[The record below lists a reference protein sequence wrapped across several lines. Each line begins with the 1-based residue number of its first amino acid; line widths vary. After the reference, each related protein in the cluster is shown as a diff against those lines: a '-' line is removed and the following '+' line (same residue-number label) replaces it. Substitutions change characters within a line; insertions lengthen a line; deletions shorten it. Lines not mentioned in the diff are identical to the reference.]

1 MGFSAYAVGNDENDP
16 MINAINSLLD
26 HAHKQE
32 AELAE
37 LKAQLAKLSD
47 AETESGV
54 GEAFAK
60 KPE

>member
-16 MINAINSLLD
+16 MIKAINSLLD

-32 AELAE
+32 AEIAE
-37 LKAQLAKLSD
+37 LKVQLAKLND
-47 AETESGV
+47 VETDSNV